1 MNDHAAAC
9 GHGGPIAMPPNPL
22 KMLKIGS
29 FIFTAISIIPEF
41 YRHCWERRG
50 AAKLALFAD
59 KVNLLGHWMDQ
70 DRGAELAV
78 DQNHLDAMTII
89 ASEIVTSKATAG
101 SALASQFEAGAN
113 FVLLTLLREKWPVG
127 SKAKFKTIADRVK
140 ADHTYLAHI
149 CAAAKL
155 DDLDDEDSLKQEETR
170 QLSLSL
176 AFYKINRRRFANSSA
191 VQGLIKG

>member
-1 MNDHAAAC
+1 MADQKTLIRIMGESDIVDVTMTRKAASHALLMGLDA
-9 GHGGPIAMPPNPL
+9 
-22 KMLKIGS
+22 
-29 FIFTAISIIPEF
+29 
-41 YRHCWERRG
+41 
-50 AAKLALFAD
+50 AD
-59 KVNLLGHWMDQ
+59 KINLLGHWMDQ
-70 DRGAELAV
+70 DRGAELAA

-89 ASEIVTSKATAG
+89 ASEIIAD
-101 SALASQFEAGAN
+101 SALASQLEAGAN
-113 FVLLTLLREKWPVG
+113 FALLTLLREKWPVG

-140 ADHTYLAHI
+140 ADHTYLPHI

-176 AFYKINRRRFANSSA
+176 AFYKANRRRFANSSA

>member
-1 MNDHAAAC
+1 MADQKTLIRIMGESDIVDVTMTRKAASHALLMGLDA
-9 GHGGPIAMPPNPL
+9 
-22 KMLKIGS
+22 
-29 FIFTAISIIPEF
+29 
-41 YRHCWERRG
+41 
-50 AAKLALFAD
+50 AD

-70 DRGAELAV
+70 DRGAEVAA

-89 ASEIVTSKATAG
+89 ASEIIASEIITSKATAG

-176 AFYKINRRRFANSSA
+176 AFYKANRRRFANSSA

>member
-1 MNDHAAAC
+1 MADQKTLIRIMGESDIVDVTMTRKAASHALLMGLDA
-9 GHGGPIAMPPNPL
+9 
-22 KMLKIGS
+22 
-29 FIFTAISIIPEF
+29 
-41 YRHCWERRG
+41 
-50 AAKLALFAD
+50 AD

-70 DRGAELAV
+70 DRGAELAA

-89 ASEIVTSKATAG
+89 ASEIIADN
-101 SALASQFEAGAN
+101 ALASQLEAGAN

-155 DDLDDEDSLKQEETR
+155 DNLDDEDSLKHEETR

-176 AFYKINRRRFANSSA
+176 AFYKANRRRFANSSA

>member
-1 MNDHAAAC
+1 MADQKTLIRIMGESDIVDVTMTRKAASHALLMGLDA
-9 GHGGPIAMPPNPL
+9 
-22 KMLKIGS
+22 
-29 FIFTAISIIPEF
+29 
-41 YRHCWERRG
+41 
-50 AAKLALFAD
+50 AD

-70 DRGAELAV
+70 DRGAELAA

-89 ASEIVTSKATAG
+89 ASEIIASEIITSKATTG

-176 AFYKINRRRFANSSA
+176 AFYKANRRRFANSSA